1 MKTGVKRFFREL
13 QARKVAA
20 GFSLRKT
27 IDV

>member
-1 MKTGVKRFFREL
+1 MKIVVRRFFREL